1 MKRPPEMTR
10 RQFQSALKRNGFK
23 QVLMWVSDITG
34 QVPGTS
40 WGMTYHA
47 SGKPAYRYT
56 LARVIRERRAQIE
69 RDENS
74 INQPG
79 FRNPDAKTIK
89 DGEIV

>member
-10 RQFQSALKRNGFK
+10 RQFHAALKRNGFQ
-23 QVLMWVSDITG
+23 QVLLWVRDITG

-40 WGMTYHA
+40 WGMVMHMN
-47 SGKPAYRYT
+47 GKPAYRAS
-56 LARVIRERRAQIE
+56 LAKVIRERRAQIE
-69 RDENS
+69 RDESS